1 MNQNN
6 NSIILT
12 SSASKRIM
20 NVLSKDDSSQF
31 RVYVTGGGCSGFQYG
46 FKFDDNQAFDDDVI
60 DFGSFK
66 VLIDS
71 LSYPY
76 LYGSTLD
83 FVEDLSGA
91 KFVINNP
98 NAKTSLESDVASIII
113 KNVPSIEKIRMV
125 NSGTEAT
132 MSAIRLARG
141 YTNRNKIIKF
151 DGCYHGHVDSLLI
164 KAGSGVSTFGLPD
177 SPGIPEDLAKH
188 TITCPY
194 NNIEAFIEIFNSV
207 KDDLASVIVEPIAG
221 NMGFVP
227 GTLKFLQ
234 TIRSYTE
241 TNNSLLIFDE
251 VMSGFRVSLGGA
263 QEIYNIKPDLTA
275 LGKVIGGGLPVG
287 AFGGKKEIM
296 DYLAPE
302 GPVYQAGTLS
312 GNPLAMAAG
321 ATLLNLLIAQNP
333 YKGLEEKAKLILN
346 GIKEIMI
353 SSGIPFSTNQIG
365 GMFGFFFSE
374 ELPKNISDVSKTNDE
389 MFSSFINS
397 CIENGIYFAPS
408 KYEAGFIS
416 AKHGD
421 TEIDKTLEVIN
432 KIVKTGEIKK

>member
-1 MNQNN
+1 MNKIDK
-6 NSIILT
+6 SIAL
-12 SSASKRIM
+12 
-20 NVLSKDDSSQF
+20 F
-31 RVYVTGGGCSGFQYG
+31 
-46 FKFDDNQAFDDDVI
+46 NQAKSLMPGGVN
-60 DFGSFK
+60 SPVRAFK
-66 VLIDS
+66 NINGN
-71 LSYPY
+71 PIFFEKAQGAY
-76 LYGSTLD
+76 LYDADGNKYIDYIGSWGPMIMGHSHPEIVNAIKIQAELGT
-83 FVEDLSGA
+83 SYGA
-91 KFVINNP
+91 P
-98 NAKTSLESDVASIII
+98 TSLESDVASLIIE
-113 KNVPSIEKIRMV
+113 NVPSIEKIRMV

-141 YTNRNKIIKF
+141 FTKRNKIIKF

-194 NNIEAFIEIFNSV
+194 NDIEAFIQIFNSV
-207 KDDLASVIVEPIAG
+207 KDDLATVIVEPIAG

-227 GTLKFLQ
+227 GTLEFLQ
-234 TIRSYTE
+234 TIRAYTE
-241 TNNSLLIFDE
+241 SNDSLLIFDE

-296 DYLAPE
+296 NYLAPE

-321 ATLLNLLIAQNP
+321 ATLLNLLITQNP
-333 YKGLEEKAKLILN
+333 YKELEEKAKVILN
-346 GIKEIMI
+346 GMKEIMI

-374 ELPKNISDVSKTNDE
+374 ELPKNIDDVSKTNDE
-389 MFSSFINS
+389 LFSSFINA
-397 CIENGIYFAPS
+397 CIQNGIYFAPS

-416 AKHGD
+416 ATHGD
-421 TEIDKTLEVIN
+421 MEIDKTLEVVN
-432 KIVKTGEIKK
+432 RIVKTGEINK

>member
-1 MNQNN
+1 MPGGV
-6 NSIILT
+6 NSPVRAFKNINGNPIFFDKAKGAYLFDADGNKYIDFIG
-12 SSASKRIM
+12 SWGPMIM
-20 NVLSKDDSSQF
+20 GHSHPDIVNAIK
-31 RVYVTGGGCSGFQYG
+31 
-46 FKFDDNQAFDDDVI
+46 NQAEL
-60 DFGSFK
+60 GT
-66 VLIDS
+66 
-71 LSYPY
+71 SY
-76 LYGSTLD
+76 
-83 FVEDLSGA
+83 GA
-91 KFVINNP
+91 PTK
-98 NAKTSLESDVASIII
+98 LESDVASLIIES
-113 KNVPSIEKIRMV
+113 VPSIEKIRMV

-141 YTNRNKIIKF
+141 FTNRNKIIKF

-194 NNIEAFIEIFNSV
+194 NDVEAFIEIFNSV
-207 KDDLASVIVEPIAG
+207 KDDLATVIVEPIAG

-227 GTLKFLQ
+227 GTEEFLQ

-263 QEIYNIKPDLTA
+263 QEIFNIQPDLTA

-287 AFGGKKEIM
+287 AFGGKEEIM
-296 DYLAPE
+296 NYLAPE

-321 ATLLNLLIAQNP
+321 ATLLNLLIIKNP
-333 YKGLEEKAKLILN
+333 YKELEEKAKLMLN
-346 GIKEIMI
+346 GMKEIMI

-365 GMFGFFFSE
+365 GMFGFFFSDQ
-374 ELPKNISDVSKTNDE
+374 LPKNINDVSKTNDE
-389 MFSSFINS
+389 VFSSFINA
-397 CIENGIYFAPS
+397 CVKNGIYFAPS

-416 AKHGD
+416 TTHGD
-421 TEIDKTLEVIN
+421 LEIDKTLEVIN
-432 KIVKTGEIKK
+432 KIVKTGEINK

>member
-1 MNQNN
+1 MNKIDKSIALFDQAKSLMPGGV
-6 NSIILT
+6 NSPVRAFKNINGNPIFFEKAQGAYLFDADGNKYIDYIG
-12 SSASKRIM
+12 SWGPMIM
-20 NVLSKDDSSQF
+20 GHSHPEIVNAIK
-31 RVYVTGGGCSGFQYG
+31 
-46 FKFDDNQAFDDDVI
+46 NQAEL
-60 DFGSFK
+60 GT
-66 VLIDS
+66 
-71 LSYPY
+71 SY
-76 LYGSTLD
+76 
-83 FVEDLSGA
+83 GA
-91 KFVINNP
+91 P
-98 NAKTSLESDVASIII
+98 TSLESDVASIII

-227 GTLKFLQ
+227 GTLEFLQ

-374 ELPKNISDVSKTNDE
+374 ELPKNINDVSKTNDE